1 MTPQPNAN
9 QLVELFE
16 AIPHAYING
25 TKNYFIPPQN
35 ESVDGYKLGH
45 KSQYIKGTK
54 VVGAN
59 MTPRDNKL
67 ANTIKEYFDGK
78 IIFWGLQYALIFM
91 VESWEKTFF
100 SLPKEE
106 AMAAY
111 HDRVKAY
118 LGNDHGDDAIEA
130 MSALHDLSYLPL
142 EIKALPEGTRVNMKI
157 PVFTVENTHEDF
169 YWFTNYSETFL
180 SSMVWPMCNDA
191 SIANQ
196 YFESSKRWAE
206 HCNAPAMWAGIS
218 NHCFA
223 ARGGRG
229 QEDSMRTGMSH
240 STSSYGSDTLIAA
253 SALDYYYGAD
263 STNNLVMVS
272 INAFEHATATQRI
285 AYYRDILGFNNLPL
299 EAETESVR
307 NIATN
312 LYPTGLVGYVG
323 DSEDYFGYLRHIL
336 TECKQEILARQPD
349 SSGMCKWVS
358 RPDSSSKTPVEIIV
372 GDCYIAEKGG
382 FDEST
387 LTEAVNLGYEW
398 IVFDHQYY
406 KIGTKGIEDK
416 DLVISANPVASENVP
431 DEVKGTMRILW
442 EIFGGTSNR
451 SVENRKL
458 RLLHEKVGCIYGEA
472 ITVAMKELINT
483 LLVRA
488 GYCVSNMLMGVGSW
502 GYIGNSS
509 RDSYGFALKGTN
521 SVVEIEG
528 VDTEVPMQKNP
539 KTASQFKR
547 SAKGRLRVEL
557 EDGEYVLYDEQ
568 TAEQAAM
575 GELKQVMYNGKMTS
589 LITLTQVRK
598 NIGFE

>member
-1 MTPQPNAN
+1 MKSVPNKNQP
-9 QLVELFE
+9 VELFQN
-16 AIPHAYING
+16 IPNAFNN

-45 KSQYIKGTK
+45 ISQYIKGTK

-67 ANTIKEYFDGK
+67 ANTIKEHFDGK

-91 VESWEKTFF
+91 IESWEKTFF

-111 HDRVKAY
+111 NDRVKSY
-118 LGNDHGDDAIEA
+118 LGNDHGDDAIKA
-130 MSALHDLSYLPL
+130 MSELHDLGYLPL
-142 EIKALPEGTRVNMKI
+142 EVKALPEGTRVNMKI

-169 YWFTNYSETFL
+169 YWLTNYCETFL

-206 HCNAPAMWAGIS
+206 HCNAPDMWAGIS

-263 STNNLVMVS
+263 SKNNLVMVS

-285 AYYRDILGFNNLPL
+285 AYYRNVLGFNKFPL

-307 NIATN
+307 DIATN
-312 LYPTGLVGYVG
+312 IYPTGLVGYVG

-336 TECKQEILARQPD
+336 TECKPEILARQPD

-358 RPDSSSKTPVEIIV
+358 RPDSSPKTPVEIIV
-372 GDCYIAEKGG
+372 GDCYIAEDSG
-382 FDEST
+382 FDG
-387 LTEAVNLGYEW
+387 LVMGKAADMGYEW
-398 IVFDHQYY
+398 VLHNHQYF
-406 KIGTKGIEDK
+406 KIVYNLKAGFSAQPEASK
-416 DLVISANPVASENVP
+416 DVP

-442 EIFGGTSNR
+442 EIFGGTPSK
-451 SVENRKL
+451 SVEGKAL
-458 RLLHEKVGCIYGEA
+458 RVLHEKVGCIYGEA
-472 ITVAMKELINT
+472 ITVVMKELINT
-483 LLVRA
+483 LLVRS

-509 RDSYGFALKGTN
+509 RDTYGFALKGTN
-521 SVVEIEG
+521 SVVEIG
-528 VDTEVPMQKNP
+528 GIDTEVPMQKNP

-557 EDGEYVLYDEQ
+557 EAETGEYVLFDEQ
-568 TAEQAAM
+568 SEEQSAM
-575 GELKQVMYNGKMTS
+575 GELKQVKYNGKMTS
-589 LITLTQVRK
+589 LITLAQVRK

>member
-1 MTPQPNAN
+1 MNKLTQPNKN
-9 QLVELFE
+9 QLVELFQ

-67 ANTIKEYFDGK
+67 AHAIKEFFDGK

-91 VESWEKTFF
+91 IESWEKTFF

-111 HDRVKAY
+111 HDRVKSY
-118 LGNDHGDDAIEA
+118 LGEDHGDDAIKA
-130 MSALHDLSYLPL
+130 MSDLHDLGHLPL
-142 EIKALPEGTRVNMKI
+142 EVKALPEGARVNMKV

-206 HCNAPAMWAGIS
+206 HCNAPDMWVGIS

-223 ARGGRG
+223 ARGNRG
-229 QEDSMRTGMSH
+229 QEDAMRTGMSH
-240 STSSYGSDTLIAA
+240 ATSSYGSDSLISA
-253 SALDYYYGAD
+253 SALDYYYGANSKND
-263 STNNLVMVS
+263 LVIVS

-285 AYYRDILGFNNLPL
+285 AYYRNVLGYNNFDL

-307 NIATN
+307 DIATN

-323 DSEDYFGYLRHIL
+323 DSEDYFGYTRHIL
-336 TECKQEILARQPD
+336 TSCKEEILARQPD
-349 SSGMCKWVS
+349 SNGFCKWVS
-358 RPDSSSKTPVEIIV
+358 RPDSSPKTPVEIIL
-372 GDCYIAEKGG
+372 GDCYVAESAG
-382 FDEST
+382 FDGIE
-387 LTEAVNLGYEW
+387 LAKANRLGYQW
-398 IVFDHQYY
+398 ISFDHHYY
-406 KIGTKGIEDK
+406 RIHQVENEF
-416 DLVISANPVASENVP
+416 VANPVASENVP
-431 DEVKGTMRILW
+431 DEVKGTLRIIW
-442 EIFGGTSNR
+442 EIYGGTFSR
-451 SVENRKL
+451 SVDNRKL
-458 RLLHEKVGCIYGEA
+458 RIIHEKLGCIYGEA
-472 ITVAMKELINT
+472 ITVEMKELINT

-509 RDSYGFALKGTN
+509 RDTYGFALKGTH
-521 SVVEIEG
+521 SIIDIDG
-528 VDTEVPMQKNP
+528 TDTEVPMQKTP

-568 TAEQAAM
+568 TAEQAAG
-575 GELKQVMYNGKMTS
+575 GELKQVMLNGVMTS
-589 LITLTQVRK
+589 LITLKQVRK
-598 NIGFE
+598 NIGFEQ